1 MEALRRAEAPHGHSS
16 DEQSPSCG
24 SLESG
29 LEVHGLAVQFG
40 NPGRQRQHIFS
51 CAGEAERTA
60 RAAHD
65 DRLAASLLQGGLPA
79 FVDGWYRA
87 PMWAGLRA
95 RPGFD
100 RIVQLRAST
109 GAAR

>member
-1 MEALRRAEAPHGHSS
+1 MSTAAMSDSRRAAAWSPALRSM
-16 DEQSPSCG
+16 
-24 SLESG
+24 G
-29 LEVHGLAVQFG
+29 LQCNLVTPNVNGK
-40 NPGRQRQHIFS
+40 HIFS

-87 PMWAGLRA
+87 PMWAGLRT

-100 RIVQLRAST
+100 RIVRLRAST